1 MSRKLV
7 LIYSGFFLLVP
18 MGWAQGHNGSKA
30 VAGQILC
37 QKRNN
42 LDAPSA
48 ERALTAHGAAVHA
61 RIPQIGVFVLNVPA
75 QAADAISR
83 NLERD
88 GVCTFAEPDV
98 AAQGA
103 AIRPNDP
110 SYASQW
116 HLPAIDAP
124 DAWMLSTGSASVP
137 IAMVD
142 SGVDSTHPDLAGRV
156 IAGWNFVA
164 NSSSTAD
171 DLGHGT
177 ATAGTAAAA
186 SNNGVGGAG
195 LAWQNPIMPIVVLD
209 STDYA
214 TYSNIA
220 SGITWAADHGAR
232 IINVSIGGSTASST
246 LQSAATYA
254 WNKGA
259 VVFASAMNNST
270 SSPYYPAACDNV
282 VAVSSTEPGDG
293 FSGFSNYGS
302 WIDLSA
308 PGDIILTTTAGGG
321 YGTWYGTSFSSPLAA
336 ATGALMLSVNPTL
349 SASQIV
355 SLLESSADDL
365 GTPGWD
371 QYFGAGRV
379 NAYKAV
385 SAALAAQ
392 SSDVTPPT
400 VTISSPS
407 SGAVVSGTISVTG
420 VAGDNVG
427 VASTSLFVDGQ
438 LIASC
443 GTSTWSCA
451 LNTVSLANGSHSL
464 TVTAYDAANNSASA
478 SVSVTVSNGTTGGS
492 SAPPVVSITSPANG
506 AYVSSNVSISAK
518 ITDSNKISQASYYV
532 DGVLKGTVTLSPYS
546 WTWNARKVSGG
557 SHTLTVKAWDVL
569 GNTGSTS
576 IAITH

>member
-1 MSRKLV
+1 M
-7 LIYSGFFLLVP
+7 I
-18 MGWAQGHNGSKA
+18 WAQAHNNSKP

-42 LDAPSA
+42 LDAQTA
-48 ERALTAHGAAVHA
+48 ERALAAHGATVHA
-61 RIPQIGVFVLNVPA
+61 RISQIGVFVLNVPA

-83 NLERD
+83 NLEKD
-88 GVCTFAEPDV
+88 GVCTFVEPDV
-98 AAQGA
+98 AAHGGSVT
-103 AIRPNDP
+103 PNDP
-110 SYASQW
+110 SYSSQW
-116 HLPAIDAP
+116 HLPAVDAP
-124 DAWMLSTGSASVP
+124 DAWALTTGSASVP

-156 IAGWNFVA
+156 IGGWNFVT

-177 ATAGTAAAA
+177 ATAGTAGAAA
-186 SNNGVGGAG
+186 NNAIGIAG
-195 LAWQNPIMPIVVLD
+195 LAWQNPLMPIVVLD

-282 VAVSSTEPGDG
+282 VAVSSTEPGDT

-308 PGDIILTTTAGGG
+308 PGDNIVTTSAGGG
-321 YGTWYGTSFSSPLAA
+321 YAAWYGTSFSSPLAA
-336 ATGALMLSVNPTL
+336 ATGALMLSVNPSL

-365 GTPGWD
+365 GAPGWD

-385 SAALAAQ
+385 SAALAAHT
-392 SSDVTPPT
+392 SDVTPPT
-400 VTISSPS
+400 ITISSPT
-407 SGAVVSGTISVTG
+407 SGAVVSGTVSVTG
-420 VAGDNVG
+420 VASDNVG

-438 LIASC
+438 LMASC
-443 GTSTWSCA
+443 GTSTWSCG
-451 LNTVSLANGSHSL
+451 LNTLSLSNGSHAL

-478 SVSVTVSNGTTGGS
+478 NVSISVSSVTSGGG
-492 SAPPVVSITSPANG
+492 AAPVVSITSPANG
-506 AYVSSNVSISAK
+506 AYVSGSVSVSAK
-518 ITDSNKISQASYYV
+518 VTDNSGISQASFYV
-532 DGVLKGTVTLSPYS
+532 DGILKGTVTSAPYS
-546 WTWNARKVSGG
+546 WMWNAKKEKSG
-557 SHTLTVKAWDVL
+557 SHTLTVKAWDAL
-569 GNTGSTS
+569 GNTGSAS
-576 IAITH
+576 IAVTH